1 MAHFATLASLAAVD
15 GELNPP
21 EKKLIDRFADKLDI
35 TEAEY
40 KEVMDKSNKYPID
53 PSHSKKERYERL
65 FDLFRIIYA
74 DHKFDPDELGLVKK
88 YVLGLGFPTNQADS
102 IIERSI
108 AVFTGRIRFEDYYHF
123 MNK

>member
-1 MAHFATLASLAAVD
+1 MAHFATLASLAAID
-15 GELNPP
+15 GEFNPP

-40 KEVMDKSNKYPID
+40 KEVMNKSNKYPID

-74 DHKFDPDELGLVKK
+74 DHEFAADELGLVKK
-88 YVLGLGFPTNQADS
+88 YVLGLGFPTDQADT
-102 IIERSI
+102 IIEKSI
-108 AVFTGRIRFEDYYHF
+108 AIFTGRIRFEDYYHF

>member
-21 EKKLIDRFADKLDI
+21 EKRLIDRFADKLDI
-35 TEAEY
+35 TKAEY

-102 IIERSI
+102 IIEKSI